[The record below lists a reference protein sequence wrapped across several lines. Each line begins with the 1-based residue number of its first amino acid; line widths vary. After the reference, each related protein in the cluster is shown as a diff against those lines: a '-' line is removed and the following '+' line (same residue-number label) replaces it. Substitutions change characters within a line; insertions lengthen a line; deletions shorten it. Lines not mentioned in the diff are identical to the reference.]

1 MTRHC
6 RALVEEAV
14 ADASQSSRCDPVRDG
29 VGCRRLSNG
38 PQLVDDPLWLMIAG
52 LLINLSSQ
60 SRSGTRGHGIKTQQS
75 RRHTCLCLHRSHITE
90 QLSGTR
96 LVGACHLDAIDVNN
110 NQCFSDQ

>member
-14 ADASQSSRCDPVRDG
+14 VDANQINQCDLVRDG
-29 VGCRRLSNG
+29 IGGRRLSNG

-60 SRSGTRGHGIKTQQS
+60 SRSGTRGHGIKTQQARRRTCLYLH
-75 RRHTCLCLHRSHITE
+75 RRHIAE

-96 LVGACHLDAIDVNN
+96 LVGAFHLDAINVEGT
-110 NQCFSDQ
+110 